1 MKSPACFI
9 LFLLT
14 ALSSFAN
21 PAKPRILAL
30 IAEREYETK
39 TTLPAFFESELKKD
53 YDISII
59 HLEDG
64 KHDFVGLEEEL
75 KKTDLL
81 IVSVRRR
88 TPTES
93 QLAAL
98 RKYIASG
105 KPVLGIRT
113 ASHAFAINKSQKNIP
128 AGHAAWQS
136 WDGDIFGG
144 SYSGHLGAQQAT
156 TAKVVLE
163 HAITKGLPSESF
175 ATGGSLYTVKPLSK
189 GSQILLTGSAEGGKE
204 DQPVSWSF
212 QRKDGGH
219 SFYTSLG
226 HLKDFQSPHLPLLLK
241 QATQW
246 LLANSRKAK
255 K

>member
-1 MKSPACFI
+1 MKPLYFLI

-14 ALSSFAN
+14 GLSSVAD

-39 TTLPAFFESELKKD
+39 TTLPAFFESELMKD

-59 HLEDG
+59 QLDDD
-64 KHDFVGLEEEL
+64 KHDFTGLEEKL
-75 KKTDLL
+75 KETDLL
-81 IVSVRRR
+81 LVSVRRR

-93 QLAAL
+93 QFAAL
-98 RKYIASG
+98 RQFIASG

-113 ASHAFAINKSQKNIP
+113 ASHAFSTNKKLKIP
-128 AGHAAWQS
+128 AGHASWQT
-136 WDGDIFGG
+136 WDADVFGG
-144 SYSGHLGAQQAT
+144 SYSGHLGAQQTT

-163 HAITKGLPSESF
+163 HAITKNIPSDSF
-175 ATGGSLYTVKPLSK
+175 NTGGSLYTVKPLAKGSRVLLTGQSK
-189 GSQILLTGSAEGGKE
+189 GSEE
-204 DQPVSWSF
+204 EQPVAWTF

-226 HLKDFQSPHLPLLLK
+226 HAKDFQSPHLPLLLK

-246 LLANSRKAK
+246 LLANSKAAQK
-255 K
+255 

>member
-1 MKSPACFI
+1 MKPLYFLI
-9 LFLLT
+9 LFFLT
-14 ALSSFAN
+14 GLSSVAD

-39 TTLPAFFESELKKD
+39 TTLPAFFESGLMKD
-53 YDISII
+53 YDIAII
-59 HLEDG
+59 QLDDD
-64 KHDFVGLEEEL
+64 KHDFTGLEEKLNE
-75 KKTDLL
+75 TDLL
-81 IVSVRRR
+81 LVSVRRR

-98 RKYIASG
+98 RQFIASG

-113 ASHAFAINKSQKNIP
+113 ASHAFALNKNQKDLP

-136 WDGDIFGG
+136 WDADVFGG
-144 SYSGHLGAQQAT
+144 SYSGHLGAQQTT

-163 HAITKGLPSESF
+163 HAITKNIPSDSF
-175 ATGGSLYTVKPLSK
+175 ATGGSLYTVKPIAKS
-189 GSQILLTGSAEGGKE
+189 SQVLLTGQSTGSKE
-204 DQPVSWSF
+204 DQPVAWTF

-226 HLKDFQSPHLPLLLK
+226 HVKDFQSPHLPLLLK

-246 LLANSRKAK
+246 LLANSQKAK

>member
-1 MKSPACFI
+1 MKAFSCLF

-14 ALSSFAN
+14 ALLSSAES
-21 PAKPRILAL
+21 AKPRILAL

-39 TTLPAFFESELKKD
+39 TTLPAFFESDPKED

-59 HLEDG
+59 QLEDG
-64 KHDFVGLEEEL
+64 KHDFAGLEEQL
-75 KKTDLL
+75 KKADLL

-98 RKYIASG
+98 RNFVASG

-113 ASHAFAINKSQKNIP
+113 ASHAFAINKNQKAIP

-136 WDGDIFGG
+136 WDADVFGG
-144 SYSGHLGAQQAT
+144 SYSGHLGAQQTT
-156 TAKVVLE
+156 TAKVILR
-163 HAITKGLPSESF
+163 HDLTKGLPSEPF
-175 ATGGSLYTVKPLSK
+175 ATGGSLYKVKPLAK
-189 GSQILLTGSAEGGKE
+189 GTRIHLTGSAAGSKE
-204 DQPVSWSF
+204 AQPVAWSF
-212 QRKDGGH
+212 QRKDGGL

-226 HLKDFQSPHLPLLLK
+226 HLKDFQSPHFRRLLK
-241 QATQW
+241 QAAQW
-246 LLANSRKAK
+246 LLTHSENPK